1 LQRPRRTDPVAVED
15 QELLQDTTTGISVVF
30 RQGFLPASM
39 EFDMSAFAT
48 AASGV
53 SDCHYTNPCGD
64 YLIGKVMFAPQ
75 LGSYNENE
83 ILNRDCMPEAAVQV
97 VCELD
102 EGQEIYLSGECEAN

>member
-1 LQRPRRTDPVAVED
+1 
-15 QELLQDTTTGISVVF
+15 
-30 RQGFLPASM
+30 M

-64 YLIGKVMFAPQ
+64 YLTGKFIFAPQ
-75 LGSYNENE
+75 LGSFNEKE
-83 ILNRDCMPEAAVQV
+83 ILNREWMPEAAVQV

-102 EGQEIYLSGECEAN
+102 EGQEKHLSGDCEAN